1 MILTSSTQAI
11 QFNIFS
17 WQWIRN
23 LKTLPNDLTQA
34 SFQWEKVKQS
44 TAFLKSSEKDDIP
57 LRL

>member
-34 SFQWEKVKQS
+34 SFQWEKEKQS
-44 TAFLKSSEKDDIP
+44 TAFLKSSKKDDIP

>member
-23 LKTLPNDLTQA
+23 LKTLPNDLMQA
-34 SFQWEKVKQS
+34 SFQWEKEKQS